1 MNIDMLLLKR
11 LMDQRRI
18 LRIHLKDSEVS
29 MDVIFHLVKESLN
42 SSHQQKWFCRQ
53 NVGQSRSPRYCSKS
67 QLLTDDVNVT
77 NVTNADDEES
87 DNDIE
92 DDQTSSESGSDEDIA

>member
-1 MNIDMLLLKR
+1 M
-11 LMDQRRI
+11 
-18 LRIHLKDSEVS
+18 
-29 MDVIFHLVKESLN
+29 
-42 SSHQQKWFCRQ
+42 
-53 NVGQSRSPRYCSKS
+53 GQSRSPRYCSKS

>member
-1 MNIDMLLLKR
+1 MVINCLK
-11 LMDQRRI
+11 
-18 LRIHLKDSEVS
+18 KGS
-29 MDVIFHLVKESLN
+29 K
-42 SSHQQKWFCRQ
+42 

-67 QLLTDDVNVT
+67 QNYRWLGIERWLFWTSLFKGPQIPDELLTDDV

-92 DDQTSSESGSDEDIA
+92 DDQTSSESGSDEDFA